1 MILNEETFKKVTGL
15 FSGKYTNATY
25 NGCAM
30 FSGNVCFL
38 LYNAVGNE
46 TICGVQ
52 VELDQEFNI
61 KKVCR
66 MGAIRSTNMRNK
78 PTERI
83 QYPIYK
89 SI

>member
-1 MILNEETFKKVTGL
+1 MILNDATFKKVTGL
-15 FSGKYTNATY
+15 FSGKYSNATY

-38 LYNAVGNE
+38 LYNMDGSDIKN
-46 TICGVQ
+46 GVQ

-61 KKVCR
+61 KKVVR
-66 MGAIRSTNMRNK
+66 MGAIRSTGMRKK

-83 QYPIYK
+83 QYPIF
-89 SI
+89 S